1 MSPVII
7 SIPAPL
13 FKRGWHFVEQFLHFL
28 LPMAQKQSKKP
39 RICSKWSPWSAGCGS
54 WSSEWC
60 FVRCLQ
66 FGQNLEELTHGVR
79 PGHADI
85 LVLEHKEIAI
95 PRPGLFLP
103 RSAQVQLGQ
112 SLLIGQMVAL
122 GLDDD
127 YLPGARP
134 HNKIRIEVDKAIDSE
149 TRSRDIAM
157 PPPDIG

>member
-1 MSPVII
+1 MKDYGVTVTCII

-13 FKRGWHFVEQFLHFL
+13 FKRGWHFVASFLHFCCRWREIRAKCRGFARSRAL
-28 LPMAQKQSKKP
+28 GLPGAGHGLAACLGVDLSKP
-39 RICSKWSPWSAGCGS
+39 
-54 WSSEWC
+54 EWL

-85 LVLEHKEIAI
+85 LVLEYEEVAI

-112 SLLIGQMVAL
+112 RLLIGQMVAINRNA
-122 GLDDD
+122 
-127 YLPGARP
+127 PG
-134 HNKIRIEVDKAIDSE
+134 D
-149 TRSRDIAM
+149 
-157 PPPDIG
+157 